1 MLPKDPHLLDSKLF
15 GLPGLTV
22 TRGGDTFSLCT
33 NTFGPPH
40 SLCKISSDEIKHRA
54 DIIASG
60 EFGKRGCMGKNNEKN
75 RLGFAFKDTKVPKII
90 KLKEKDDPELKKL
103 LCPSKV
109 NFFNTMVPL
118 FQDLTGE
125 GRYPRL
131 VSNFLFVLR

>member
-1 MLPKDPHLLDSKLF
+1 MFPKDPHLLDSKLF

-40 SLCKISSDEIKHRA
+40 SLCKTSNDEIKHRT

-60 EFGKRGCMGKNNEKN
+60 EFGKRGCMGKDDEKN
-75 RLGFAFKDTKVPKII
+75 RLGFAFKDTKEPKII

-103 LCPSKV
+103 LCPGKT
-109 NFFNTMVPL
+109 NFFNSMTPL
-118 FQDLTGE
+118 LQGLSGKE
-125 GRYPRL
+125 ILSRL
-131 VSNFLFVLR
+131 VSHFLFVLR